1 VNALGRADINGVTHD
16 TDAVRHDTDEAHRVT
31 RVTLV
36 RHGRTAWNAQARIQ
50 GQIDIPLDDTGRWQ
64 AQRMGQALAGEDIA
78 IVYTSDLTR
87 AAHTAKALADV
98 LGVPIETDARLRER
112 HFGAFEGM
120 TFADLDVHHVDAA
133 RRWRTREPSFAPE
146 GGESLID
153 FNQRSVDAV
162 TRLARRH
169 AGHHIAVVSHGGVLD
184 AMYRA
189 GSRVPLEQARS
200 WHIGNASI
208 HRMMLSAEGWTI
220 VGWND
225 EFHLDQN
232 DDVSRDDVSR
242 DDVSSDDV
250 TVR

>member
-1 VNALGRADINGVTHD
+1 MNAANGIDVTCG
-16 TDAVRHDTDEAHRVT
+16 VHDTDEAHLVT

-36 RHGRTAWNAQARIQ
+36 RHGRTAWNAIARIQ
-50 GQIDIPLDDTGRWQ
+50 GQTDIPLDDTGRWQ

-78 IVYTSDLTR
+78 IVYTSDLAR
-87 AAHTAKALADV
+87 AADTAQALVDA
-98 LGVPIETDARLRER
+98 LGVPLETDSRLRER
-112 HFGAFEGM
+112 HFGSFEGL
-120 TFADLDVHHVDAA
+120 TFAELDEHHVDAA
-133 RRWRTREPSFAPE
+133 RRWRTREPGFAPE

-208 HRMMLSAEGWTI
+208 HRMMLSAEGWSI

-225 EFHLDQN
+225 EFHLDE
-232 DDVSRDDVSR
+232 VRDD
-242 DDVSSDDV
+242 SSDDV

>member
-1 VNALGRADINGVTHD
+1 MSAPNASSFDAHD
-16 TDAVRHDTDEAHRVT
+16 AHSVT

-36 RHGRTAWNAQARIQ
+36 RHGRTAWNAEARIQ
-50 GQIDIPLDDTGRWQ
+50 GQVDIPLDDTGRWQ
-64 AQRMGQALAGEDIA
+64 AQRMGQALMGEDIA
-78 IVYTSDLTR
+78 IVYTSDLSR
-87 AAHTAKALADV
+87 AADTAKALADA
-98 LGVPIETDARLRER
+98 LRLPLETDARLRER
-112 HFGAFEGM
+112 HFGAFEGL

-133 RRWRTREPSFAPE
+133 RRWRTREPNFAPE

-153 FNQRSVDAV
+153 FHNRSIDAV

-169 AGHHIAVVSHGGVLD
+169 VGHHIAVVSHGGVLD

-189 GSRVPLEQARS
+189 GSRVPLEQPRS

-208 HRMMLSAEGWTI
+208 HRMMLSAEGWSI

-225 EFHLDQN
+225 EFHLDESL
-232 DDVSRDDVSR
+232 DDD
-242 DDVSSDDV
+242 